1 MRSMLILLSFL
12 LSATA
17 GGQEP
22 ERKPS
27 DRDRA
32 VAFLKKHVIGK
43 TVNLPDAIFDYDA
56 GKVEGV
62 GSSADSFTN
71 LVETDDGF
79 KFDVLSSS
87 KLTNFDLDKDGK
99 RILPGRKE
107 DATYLSR
114 YELTT
119 RRSTGKLVGTCR
131 IVSSNHKTFTAG
143 YTNAVLWEVED
154 DGLKSREQSL
164 FYEDF
169 FAAKGKW
176 KPGAS
181 ESRFHFHVEEG
192 KLCIDAENLQFDV
205 NPETLERTL
214 SSTEPTRWSSREN

>member
-1 MRSMLILLSFL
+1 MRSALILSFL
-12 LSATA
+12 IVAVTH
-17 GGQEP
+17 GQEP
-22 ERKPS
+22 EKKLS

-32 VAFLKKHVIGK
+32 VTFLKTHVIGK
-43 TVNLPDAIFDYDA
+43 TFNLPDAIFDYDD

-62 GSSADSFTN
+62 GSGTDSFTN

-87 KLTNFDLDKDGK
+87 KLTNYDLDKAGN

-107 DATYLSR
+107 DAIYLSR

-143 YTNAVLWEVED
+143 YTNAVLWKIEEE
-154 DGLKSREQSL
+154 GFRSREQSL

-176 KPGAS
+176 KSGAS
-181 ESRFHFHVEEG
+181 ESRFHFYVEDG
-192 KLCIDAENLQFDV
+192 KLCVDAENLQFDV
-205 NPETLERTL
+205 NPETLEKTL
-214 SSTEPTRWSSREN
+214 SSIEPTRWSSRQAE